1 MNTRLMIKLS
11 AVAVAL
17 IVNGLILCGAAYVV
31 KSQSNEPIND
41 STVGCAEERVVH
53 VRV

>member
-17 IVNGLILCGAAYVV
+17 IVNGLILGGAAYVV
-31 KSQSNEPIND
+31 KTQSNEQTND
-41 STVGCAEERVVH
+41 STVGCAEVRMVHLRV
-53 VRV
+53 